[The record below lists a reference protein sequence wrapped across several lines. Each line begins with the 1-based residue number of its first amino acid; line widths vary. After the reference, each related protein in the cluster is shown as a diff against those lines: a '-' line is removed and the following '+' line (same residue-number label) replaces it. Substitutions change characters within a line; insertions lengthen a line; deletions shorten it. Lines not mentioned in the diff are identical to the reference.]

1 MLESATGL
9 VLRTRPLTET
19 SLIVHWLT
27 PTLGRLATVAK
38 GARRPKSPFSG
49 KLDILYRA
57 DFSFNR
63 SRSSELHT
71 LREVSVRETHSF
83 LRQELGY
90 LQQAAYCVRLIE
102 QATEAETPIAA
113 VFDLMQGLLAT
124 LPRQAPM
131 PQMVF
136 GFELKFL
143 GELGLK
149 PELSETQL
157 SAGSKALI
165 GHLEEDDWSG
175 IARLRLNEAQRA
187 ELGRFLNRFLIFHLG
202 RVPSGR
208 EWAVRAQALGI
219 DNDRAVLRMRTGNG
233 RSSEH

>member
-49 KLDILYRA
+49 KLDLFYLA

-63 SRSSELHT
+63 SRRSELHT
-71 LREVSVRETHSF
+71 LREVRVHNTHIF
-83 LRQELGY
+83 LRQELRY

-102 QATEAETPIAA
+102 QATETEASMPT
-113 VFDLMQGLLAT
+113 VFDLLKGVLAA
-124 LPRQAPM
+124 LPAQAPM
-131 PQMVF
+131 PHMIF

-143 GELGLK
+143 RELGLK
-149 PELSETQL
+149 PELSETEL
-157 SAGSKALI
+157 SAGAKALV
-165 GHLEEDDWSG
+165 GHLERNDWPTIG
-175 IARLRLNEAQRA
+175 RLRFTDAQEA
-187 ELGRFLNRFLIFHLG
+187 ELGRFLQRFLIFHLG
-202 RVPSGR
+202 RVPNGR
-208 EWAVRAQALGI
+208 ERAMHARNPDRTDQAGEVKIPSVKVRQ
-219 DNDRAVLRMRTGNG
+219 
-233 RSSEH
+233 